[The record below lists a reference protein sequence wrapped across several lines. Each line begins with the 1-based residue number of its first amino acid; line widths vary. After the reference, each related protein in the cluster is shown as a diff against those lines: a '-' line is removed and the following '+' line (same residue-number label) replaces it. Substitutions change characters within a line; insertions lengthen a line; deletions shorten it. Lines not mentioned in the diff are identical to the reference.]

1 MRKNKY
7 NSPDHGERN
16 VRSGDGANHSRLRY
30 GKNYENYYEKP
41 ETDPRSSGRS
51 GRSGPY
57 SGRYND
63 GEQAGYDPY
72 YDRKSRSSDRYYEGQ
87 GKKYDSY
94 YDYDYDYD
102 RTVGRN
108 DPYYDDY
115 EYGRQDKRRPSRHHD
130 DGNLSYKPKKTRPKK
145 HGCLFSL
152 LKVAGVLL
160 VLGLLIFGII
170 RFSFGR
176 MDHLSLNEDNLKR
189 VTEDRNMKNYRN
201 IVLFGVDDQD
211 NMIKDK
217 GSRTDC
223 IIVAS
228 IHKMSHKVKLM
239 SIYRDTYV
247 SIDGNYDKINAAY
260 SFGGPELAIQ
270 TINRNLDLDI
280 KDFATVNFKALADA
294 VDILGG
300 IELTI
305 KSEKELKNLND
316 YIGNMNKINGGHSE
330 KFDQVGTY
338 TFDGNQA
345 VAYSRIRYMEGGDH
359 ERANHQ
365 RIVVDGIMK
374 KAKQQPWK
382 IPAIASK
389 VLPQCKTS
397 LSANDLTMLTTTLFM
412 TDISD
417 SQAYPFHSADARYN
431 GIYYGFPKTVRSN
444 AQEAHQ
450 YLFGTEDYQ
459 VSEELGKISDKVQY
473 ITDSYGY

>member
-1 MRKNKY
+1 MRAAGSNRY
-7 NSPDHGERN
+7 RN
-16 VRSGDGANHSRLRY
+16 YQAD
-30 GKNYENYYEKP
+30 
-41 ETDPRSSGRS
+41 
-51 GRSGPY
+51 Y
-57 SGRYND
+57 S
-63 GEQAGYDPY
+63 DPY
-72 YDRKSRSSDRYYEGQ
+72 YDE
-87 GKKYDSY
+87 
-94 YDYDYDYD
+94 YDY
-102 RTVGRN
+102 R
-108 DPYYDDY
+108 
-115 EYGRQDKRRPSRHHD
+115 RQNMHRQTRHHD
-130 DGNLSYKPKKTRPKK
+130 DGNLSYKPKKTGKK
-145 HGCLFSL
+145 GHGCLFTL
-152 LKVAGVLL
+152 FKAAVALL
-160 VLGLLIFGII
+160 VIGLLILGII

-176 MDHLSLNEDNLKR
+176 MDHVTLNQENLKR

-211 NMIKDK
+211 NTIKEQ

-223 IIVAS
+223 IIIAS
-228 IHKMSHKVKLM
+228 IHKVSQKVKLM

-260 SFGGPELAIQ
+260 SYGGPELAIQ

-280 KDFATVNFKALADA
+280 RDFATVNFKALADA

-305 KSEKELKNLND
+305 KSEKELDNLND

-330 KFDQVGTY
+330 KFDDIGTY

-374 KAKQQPWK
+374 KAKQEPWK
-382 IPAIASK
+382 IPSITAK

-397 LSANDLTMLTTTLFM
+397 LSGNDLTILTATLFM

-417 SQAYPFHSADARYN
+417 SQAYPFHSADAKYN

-450 YLFGTEDYQ
+450 YLFGTKDYQ